1 MAYPEGYPMI
11 HPTLQDRDFELLN
24 EGDPVF
30 MDLDGGCK
38 LFQRESTAAW
48 CIWLG
53 RSCRRLALPACC
65 PCRGFGIESRDDTV
79 MSMCAHDCL
88 L

>member
-1 MAYPEGYPMI
+1 MKGCRLLNHTNSGTHKLTTALLCAQVHSMAYPEGYPMI

-38 LFQRESTAAW
+38 LFQRE
-48 CIWLG
+48 
-53 RSCRRLALPACC
+53 
-65 PCRGFGIESRDDTV
+65 F
-79 MSMCAHDCL
+79 
-88 L
+88 

>member
-38 LFQRESTAAW
+38 LFQRE
-48 CIWLG
+48 
-53 RSCRRLALPACC
+53 
-65 PCRGFGIESRDDTV
+65 F
-79 MSMCAHDCL
+79 
-88 L
+88 

>member
-38 LFQRESTAAW
+38 LFQREFRELSAFG
-48 CIWLG
+48 LG
-53 RSCRRLALPACC
+53 ALVVSLCLLAS
-65 PCRGFGIESRDDTV
+65 CRGFGSEAEMRQTTV
-79 MSMCAHDCL
+79 
-88 L
+88 

>member
-38 LFQRESTAAW
+38 LFQREFRELSDAFG
-48 CIWLG
+48 LD
-53 RSCRRLALPACC
+53 ALVALL
-65 PCRGFGIESRDDTV
+65 
-79 MSMCAHDCL
+79 CL
-88 L
+88 LAFLLAALDWKPRCARRRSSLGLAS

>member
-38 LFQRESTAAW
+38 LFQRESTAA
-48 CIWLG
+48 
-53 RSCRRLALPACC
+53 
-65 PCRGFGIESRDDTV
+65 
-79 MSMCAHDCL
+79 
-88 L
+88 

>member
-38 LFQRESTAAW
+38 LFQREFRELSTCNAFG
-48 CIWLG
+48 LG
-53 RSCRRLALPACC
+53 ALVASLSARLLFFS
-65 PCRGFGIESRDDTV
+65 RLWIGSRDVSDNGLV
-79 MSMCAHDCL
+79 
-88 L
+88 